1 MTEPAYSNKRIAKNT
16 LFLYIRMFIVLIISL
31 YTSRLLLNALGIV
44 DYGIYNVVGGIVT
57 LFTFVTGAMSTSSQ
71 RYITFALG
79 QQDEQRLKEVFRSSL
94 QVFVLLSLLILL
106 LSETIGLWFLYFKMT
121 IPAERMTAAFW
132 VYQISILSCVL
143 GMLVIPF
150 RAEIIAH
157 ERMNAFAFISI
168 MDVVLKLF
176 IVIIISLM
184 DDERLIFYAVLMFLI
199 TFLNNIIYMVY
210 CKKQFKEIN
219 YKMVFNKPLLKEM
232 GNFAGWSLI
241 GNLAGVLYNHG
252 VNILLNMFFGPA
264 INAARGIAIQVQGTI
279 QGFIINFQM
288 AVNPQI
294 TKTYATNDLNR
305 MHNLIIASSKFS
317 FFLLFLLT
325 LPIILETNQILVLW
339 LKLVPEHTINFI
351 RIIFFIM
358 LIDTLANPLII
369 ANQATGKIKKYQTV
383 VGGILL
389 SIVPISY
396 IALKLGSKPEMVFII
411 QLIIAIIAQIARVI
425 MIRPLINISYRKY
438 LKEIVFRSVIVMIV
452 ASILPIYI
460 YQQMDENLLRL
471 VCLIICCSVSII
483 ITILLL
489 GLSNKERVMI
499 YQKWQSFRNKKHI

>member
-94 QVFVLLSLLILL
+94 QVFVLLSLIILL

-219 YKMVFNKPLLKEM
+219 YKMVFNKPLLIEM

-241 GNLAGVLYNHG
+241 GNLAGVLSNHG

-325 LPIILETNQILVLW
+325 LPIIFETNQILVLW

-396 IALKLGSKPEMVFII
+396 IALKVGSKPEIVFII
-411 QLIIAIIAQIARVI
+411 QLAIAIIAQIARVI

-438 LKEIVFRSVIVMIV
+438 FKDIVFRSVIVMIV

-460 YQQMDENLLRL
+460 YEQMDENLLRL
-471 VCLIICCSVSII
+471 MCVVICCSVSII

-489 GLSNKERVMI
+489 GLNNKERAMI
-499 YQKWQSFRNKKHI
+499 YQKWQSFRNN

>member
-1 MTEPAYSNKRIAKNT
+1 
-16 LFLYIRMFIVLIISL
+16 
-31 YTSRLLLNALGIV
+31 
-44 DYGIYNVVGGIVT
+44 
-57 LFTFVTGAMSTSSQ
+57 
-71 RYITFALG
+71 
-79 QQDEQRLKEVFRSSL
+79 
-94 QVFVLLSLLILL
+94 
-106 LSETIGLWFLYFKMT
+106 
-121 IPAERMTAAFW
+121 
-132 VYQISILSCVL
+132 
-143 GMLVIPF
+143 
-150 RAEIIAH
+150 
-157 ERMNAFAFISI
+157 
-168 MDVVLKLF
+168 
-176 IVIIISLM
+176 M

-219 YKMVFNKPLLKEM
+219 YKMVFNKPLLIEM

-241 GNLAGVLYNHG
+241 GNLAGVLSNHG

-396 IALKLGSKPEMVFII
+396 IALKVGSKPEIVFII
-411 QLIIAIIAQIARVI
+411 QLAIAIIAQIARVI

-438 LKEIVFRSVIVMIV
+438 FKDIVFRSVIVMIV

-460 YQQMDENLLRL
+460 YEQMDENLLRL
-471 VCLIICCSVSII
+471 MCVVICCSVSII

-489 GLSNKERVMI
+489 GLNNKERAMI
-499 YQKWQSFRNKKHI
+499 YQKWQSFRNK

>member
-94 QVFVLLSLLILL
+94 QVFVLLSLIILL

-219 YKMVFNKPLLKEM
+219 YKMVFNKPLLIEM

-241 GNLAGVLYNHG
+241 GNLAGVLSNHG

-396 IALKLGSKPEMVFII
+396 IALKVESKPEIVFII
-411 QLIIAIIAQIARVI
+411 QLAIAIIAQIARVI

-438 LKEIVFRSVIVMIV
+438 LKDIVFRSVIVMIV

-460 YQQMDENLLRL
+460 YEQMDENLLRL
-471 VCLIICCSVSII
+471 MCVVICCSVSIM

-489 GLSNKERVMI
+489 GLNNKERAMI
-499 YQKWQSFRNKKHI
+499 YQKWQSFRNN

>member
-1 MTEPAYSNKRIAKNT
+1 MSMTEPAYSNKRIAKNT

-94 QVFVLLSLLILL
+94 QVFMLLSLIILL
-106 LSETIGLWFLYFKMT
+106 LSETIGLWFLYYKMT

-184 DDERLIFYAVLMFLI
+184 DDERLIFYAVLMFFI

-241 GNLAGVLYNHG
+241 GNLAGVLSNHG

-317 FFLLFLLT
+317 FFLLFFLT

-389 SIVPISY
+389 SIIPISY
-396 IALKLGSKPEMVFII
+396 IALKLGSKPEVVFII

-425 MIRPLINISYRKY
+425 MIHPLINISYYKY

-460 YQQMDENLLRL
+460 YKQMDENLLRL
-471 VCLIICCSVSII
+471 LCVVICCSVSII
-483 ITILLL
+483 ITILIL
-489 GLSNKERVMI
+489 GLNKKERVMI
-499 YQKWQSFRNKKHI
+499 YQKWQSFRNK

>member
-94 QVFVLLSLLILL
+94 QVFVLLSLIILL

-176 IVIIISLM
+176 IVIIISLK

-438 LKEIVFRSVIVMIV
+438 LKDIVFRSVIVMIV
-452 ASILPIYI
+452 SSILPIYI
-460 YQQMDENLLRL
+460 FQRMDENLLRL
-471 VCLIICCSVSII
+471 FCVITCCSISIIC
-483 ITILLL
+483 TILLL
-489 GLSNKERVMI
+489 GLNGKERKMI
-499 YQKWQSFRNKKHI
+499 YQKWKSFRNQ

>member
-94 QVFVLLSLLILL
+94 QVFVLLSLIILL
-106 LSETIGLWFLYFKMT
+106 LSETIGLWFLYYKMT
-121 IPAERMTAAFW
+121 IPAERMTATFW

-460 YQQMDENLLRL
+460 YEQMDENLLRL
-471 VCLIICCSVSII
+471 MCVVICCSVSII

-489 GLSNKERVMI
+489 GLNNKERAMI
-499 YQKWQSFRNKKHI
+499 YQKWQSFRNR

>member
-94 QVFVLLSLLILL
+94 QVFVLLSLIILL

-219 YKMVFNKPLLKEM
+219 YKMVFNKPLLIEM

-241 GNLAGVLYNHG
+241 GNLAGVLLNHG

-396 IALKLGSKPEMVFII
+396 IALKVGSKPEIVFII
-411 QLIIAIIAQIARVI
+411 QLAIAIIAQIARVI

-438 LKEIVFRSVIVMIV
+438 FKDIVFRSVIVMIV

-460 YQQMDENLLRL
+460 YEQMDENLLRL
-471 VCLIICCSVSII
+471 MCVVICCSVSII

-489 GLSNKERVMI
+489 GLNNKERAMI
-499 YQKWQSFRNKKHI
+499 YQKWQSFRNK

>member
-106 LSETIGLWFLYFKMT
+106 LSETIGLWFLYYKMT

-168 MDVVLKLF
+168 LDVVLKLF

-241 GNLAGVLYNHG
+241 GNLAGVLSNHG

-317 FFLLFLLT
+317 FFLLFFLT

-396 IALKLGSKPEMVFII
+396 IALKVGSKPEIVFII
-411 QLIIAIIAQIARVI
+411 QLAIAIIAQIARVI

-438 LKEIVFRSVIVMIV
+438 FKDIVFRSVIVMIV

-460 YQQMDENLLRL
+460 YEQMDENLLRL
-471 VCLIICCSVSII
+471 MCVVICCSVSII

-489 GLSNKERVMI
+489 GLNNKERAMI
-499 YQKWQSFRNKKHI
+499 YQKWQSFRNR

>member
-57 LFTFVTGAMSTSSQ
+57 LFTFLTGAMSTSSQ

-94 QVFVLLSLLILL
+94 QVFMLLSLIILL

-168 MDVVLKLF
+168 LDVVLKLF

-184 DDERLIFYAVLMFLI
+184 DDERLIFYAVLMFFI

-241 GNLAGVLYNHG
+241 GNLAGVLSNHG

-396 IALKLGSKPEMVFII
+396 IALKVGSKPEIVFII
-411 QLIIAIIAQIARVI
+411 QLAIAIIAQIARVI

-438 LKEIVFRSVIVMIV
+438 FKDIVFRSVIVMIV

-460 YQQMDENLLRL
+460 YEQMDENLLRL
-471 VCLIICCSVSII
+471 MCVVICCSVSII

-489 GLSNKERVMI
+489 GLNNKERAMI
-499 YQKWQSFRNKKHI
+499 YQKWQSFRNN

>member
-94 QVFVLLSLLILL
+94 QVFVLLSLIILL

-219 YKMVFNKPLLKEM
+219 YKMVFNKPLLIEM

-241 GNLAGVLYNHG
+241 GNLAGVLSNHG

-264 INAARGIAIQVQGTI
+264 INAARGIAI
-279 QGFIINFQM
+279 
-288 AVNPQI
+288 
-294 TKTYATNDLNR
+294 
-305 MHNLIIASSKFS
+305 
-317 FFLLFLLT
+317 
-325 LPIILETNQILVLW
+325 
-339 LKLVPEHTINFI
+339 
-351 RIIFFIM
+351 
-358 LIDTLANPLII
+358 
-369 ANQATGKIKKYQTV
+369 
-383 VGGILL
+383 
-389 SIVPISY
+389 
-396 IALKLGSKPEMVFII
+396 
-411 QLIIAIIAQIARVI
+411 
-425 MIRPLINISYRKY
+425 
-438 LKEIVFRSVIVMIV
+438 
-452 ASILPIYI
+452 
-460 YQQMDENLLRL
+460 
-471 VCLIICCSVSII
+471 
-483 ITILLL
+483 
-489 GLSNKERVMI
+489 
-499 YQKWQSFRNKKHI
+499 

>member
-94 QVFVLLSLLILL
+94 QVFMLLSLIILL
-106 LSETIGLWFLYFKMT
+106 LSETIGLWFLYYKMT

-241 GNLAGVLYNHG
+241 GNLAGVLSNHG

-317 FFLLFLLT
+317 FFLLFFLT

-396 IALKLGSKPEMVFII
+396 IALKVGSKPEIVFII
-411 QLIIAIIAQIARVI
+411 QLAIAIIAQIARVI

-438 LKEIVFRSVIVMIV
+438 LKEIVFRCVIVMIV

-471 VCLIICCSVSII
+471 LCVIICCSVSII

-499 YQKWQSFRNKKHI
+499 YQKWQSFRNR